1 MVALL
6 PPAVFVVSVALGLL
20 QVEPPG
26 PRINPSVDEA
36 LLVWVTYLALG
47 WNGVGGAVMHTVF
60 AKPTAAS
67 IGWPPGYFQN
77 EVGFANLAFGAASVY
92 AVHTG
97 SNEALATAVIG
108 ASVFLV
114 LAGVNHVRGMARE
127 RNFAP
132 GNSVILL
139 SDFGAPAV
147 AIATLIS
154 TGTI

>member
-1 MVALL
+1 MIAFV
-6 PPAVFVVSVALGLL
+6 PPVVFVVAVVLGLL

-26 PRINPSVDEA
+26 PRVNPSVDEA

-47 WNGVGGAVMHTVF
+47 WNGVGGAISHTIF

-67 IGWPPGYFQN
+67 IGWPSGGFQY
-77 EVGFANLAFGAASVY
+77 EVGFANLAFGAASIY
-92 AVHTG
+92 AVHSG

-114 LAGVNHVRGMARE
+114 LAGINHVRGMARE

-147 AIATLIS
+147 AIVTLIS
-154 TGTI
+154 TGTL